1 MCRCGDLGAGG
12 GAVCPLRGSRARR
25 VAVGDCGR
33 LVPRGAVAFARV
45 HTAPACSMSADAAA
59 AAALDA
65 EENVSAKMGEDAAA
79 EEVVAEASDPEEEDD
94 PDAVSDDD
102 ESEAG
107 DLEWNIGF
115 VEEAPASE
123 LVRQF
128 FPSKLGGRP
137 AWLDPVD
144 VPTAK
149 QLKCLYTREPLDFLL
164 QLYAPVDDEPTAFH
178 RALYVFISPH
188 GGDLHRLGAVR
199 VFRSQLPRENPF
211 YPDEPAEPGGP
222 LQELTDEQQAAYDV
236 REDRWA
242 DRPTDVGSVVRRPK
256 MFPEFELAVEPEE
269 LEDENSRG
277 SDDGAGSSGN
287 GKLATADED
296 ALPEELRGKGADV
309 SERELRELER
319 MQDKDQVQ
327 LSQFHL
333 RLRRGNPTQVVRYC
347 FDEGAKPLWP
357 SVTHAPVADEK
368 TVPPCPRCGAAR
380 RFEFQV
386 LPQIINHLE
395 VDSELASAVDF
406 GAIAVYTCSES
417 CAPTAA
423 AKEEGISAAYAE
435 EIVLVHPPLNA

>member
-1 MCRCGDLGAGG
+1 
-12 GAVCPLRGSRARR
+12 
-25 VAVGDCGR
+25 
-33 LVPRGAVAFARV
+33 
-45 HTAPACSMSADAAA
+45 MSADAAA

-65 EENVSAKMGEDAAA
+65 EENVSAKMGEDAAV
-79 EEVVAEASDPEEEDD
+79 EEVSRRRPTPRRRTTPTRCPTTTSPRLATSMEHRLRRGGSR
-94 PDAVSDDD
+94 
-102 ESEAG
+102 
-107 DLEWNIGF
+107 
-115 VEEAPASE
+115 
-123 LVRQF
+123 VRARPPV
-128 FPSKLGGRP
+128 FPRKLGGRP

-149 QLKCLYTREPLDFLL
+149 QLKCLYTANPRFLL
-164 QLYAPVDDEPTAFH
+164 SSTLPWTTNPPRSTARSTSSSARTAATSTDRR
-178 RALYVFISPH
+178 RA
-188 GGDLHRLGAVR
+188 RLPLAA
-199 VFRSQLPRENPF
+199 PRENPF

-236 REDRWA
+236 RETGGRI
-242 DRPTDVGSVVRRPK
+242 PTDVGSVVRRPK
-256 MFPEFELAVEPEE
+256 MFPEFELAVEPE
-269 LEDENSRG
+269 SWKTKTAGVRRQ
-277 SDDGAGSSGN
+277 AGSSG
-287 GKLATADED
+287 
-296 ALPEELRGKGADV
+296 KGNSPPRTRTRCPRSFAGRADV

-333 RLRRGNPTQVVRYC
+333 RLRRGDPTQVVRYC

-417 CAPTAA
+417 CAPPAE
-423 AKEEGISAAYAE
+423 AKEEGVSAAYAE

>member
-1 MCRCGDLGAGG
+1 
-12 GAVCPLRGSRARR
+12 
-25 VAVGDCGR
+25 
-33 LVPRGAVAFARV
+33 
-45 HTAPACSMSADAAA
+45 MSADAAA

-65 EENVSAKMGEDAAA
+65 EEHVSAKMGEDAAA
-79 EEVVAEASDPEEEDD
+79 EEVIAEASDPEEEDD

-128 FPSKLGGRP
+128 FPCKLGGRP
-137 AWLDPVD
+137 AWLHPVD

-188 GGDLHRLGAVR
+188 GGDLHRPGAVR

-222 LQELTDEQQAAYDV
+222 LQELTDEQQAAYDA
-236 REDRWA
+236 RDDRWA

-256 MFPEFELAVEPEE
+256 MFPEFELAVEPETFDDDD
-269 LEDENSRG
+269 EDGRG
-277 SDDGAGSSGN
+277 SGEGAGSSGK
-287 GKLATADED
+287 GKLATADEN
-296 ALPEELRGKGADV
+296 AVPEELRGKGADV

-333 RLRRGNPTQVVRYC
+333 RLRRGDPTQVVRYC

-417 CAPTAA
+417 CAPPAE
-423 AKEEGISAAYAE
+423 AKEEGVSAAYAE